1 MVLWEN
7 RGSMSSNQNKS
18 SSFNLSGRRPDF
30 QRFLTA
36 LNRQEPDRL
45 PFAEFIVEPDIR
57 AAFLGHPA
65 RSHVDHIKF
74 FTQAGYDY
82 YPIAMSIVDPGRA
95 LGGQAAKSFSIYDHA
110 YTERTWAANTQGVI
124 TTSDDFL
131 SYPFP
136 SVEDMDLGI
145 LDEITPLLPDGMQI
159 IVIIGKL
166 YTANWLLQGAETF
179 YKNIKLNIELV
190 EMIYDKIIPLQFE
203 VFERVVGHP
212 NVGAIWHPDDMAG
225 NSGPLVNPDH
235 LRKYVFPWY
244 KKMGNI
250 CRQLGKPMIFHSDG
264 DITTLLDT
272 VIEAEFSG
280 IHPIDP
286 NAMDINQVNKAYG
299 DRLAL
304 LGNINMDFPLSRGK
318 PADVEELVLKRIHD
332 LAPGGGYLL
341 STSNS
346 VAEYIPLENYKAMLL
361 AGHKY
366 GQYPIRV

>member
-1 MVLWEN
+1 
-7 RGSMSSNQNKS
+7 MSGNQNNS
-18 SSFNLSGRRPDF
+18 SSFNLRGRRPDF

-45 PFAEFIVEPDIR
+45 PFAEFIIEPDIR
-57 AAFLGHPA
+57 AAFLGHLA
-65 RSHVDHIKF
+65 RSHVDHIEF

-95 LGGQAAKSFSIYDHA
+95 LGGQAAKSFSIYNHA
-110 YTERTWAANTQGVI
+110 YTERTWAANTQGDI
-124 TTSDDFL
+124 SNRDDFL

-136 SVEDMDLGI
+136 SIEDMDLDV
-145 LDEITPLLPDGMQI
+145 LDEITPLLPDGMKI

-166 YTANWLLQGAETF
+166 YTTNWLLQGVETF
-179 YKNIKLNIELV
+179 YKNIKLNVELV

-203 VFERVVGHP
+203 VFQRVVDHP
-212 NVGAIWHPDDMAG
+212 TVGAIWHPDDMAG
-225 NSGPLVNPDH
+225 NSGPLVNPEH

-244 KKMGNI
+244 KKMGHI
-250 CRQLGKPMIFHSDG
+250 CQQLGKPMIFHSDG
-264 DITTLLDT
+264 NITTLLDD
-272 VIEAEFSG
+272 VIEAQFSG

-286 NAMDINQVNKAYG
+286 NAMEINQVKKDFG

-318 PADVEELVLKRIHD
+318 PADVVELVAKRISD
-332 LAPGGGYLL
+332 LAPGGGYIL

-346 VAEYIPLENYKAMLL
+346 VAEYIPIDNYKAMLF

-366 GQYPIRV
+366 GKYPIEI

>member
-1 MVLWEN
+1 
-7 RGSMSSNQNKS
+7 MSSNQNNS
-18 SSFNLSGRRPDF
+18 SSFNLHGRRPDF

-45 PFAEFIVEPDIR
+45 PFAEFIIEPDIR
-57 AAFLGHPA
+57 AAFLGRPA
-65 RSHVDHIKF
+65 LNHGDHIEF

-95 LGGQAAKSFSIYDHA
+95 LGGQAAESFSIYEHA
-110 YTERTWAANTQGVI
+110 YTERTWAANTNGVI
-124 TTSDDFL
+124 TTQDEFT
-131 SYPFP
+131 SYSFP
-136 SVEDMDLGI
+136 GVEDMDLAV
-145 LDEITPLLPDGMQI
+145 LDEITPLLPDGMKI

-179 YKNIKLNIELV
+179 YKNVKLNPELV
-190 EMIYDKIIPLQFE
+190 EMIYNKIIPLQFDI
-203 VFERVVGHP
+203 FKRVIEHS

-225 NSGPLVNPDH
+225 NSGPLVNPEH

-244 KKMGNI
+244 KKMGRI
-250 CRQLGKPMIFHSDG
+250 CQQLGKPMIFHSDG
-264 DITTLLDT
+264 NITTLLDD

-286 NAMDINQVNKAYG
+286 NAMDINQVKKDYG
-299 DRLAL
+299 DRLTL

-318 PADVEELVLKRIHD
+318 PADVEELVAKRISD
-332 LAPGGGYLL
+332 LAPGGGYIL

-346 VAEYIPLENYKAMLL
+346 VAEYIPLENYQAMLL

-366 GQYPIRV
+366 GKYPIEI

>member
-1 MVLWEN
+1 MGK
-7 RGSMSSNQNKS
+7 RGSMSTNQKKDLN
-18 SSFNLSGRRPDF
+18 FPLSGRRPDF
-30 QRFLTA
+30 QRLVTA

-45 PFAEFIVEPDIR
+45 PFAEFIIESDIR
-57 AAFLGHPA
+57 AAFLGRPA
-65 RSHVDHIKF
+65 RNHADHIEF

-110 YTERTWAANTQGVI
+110 YTERTWAANTKGVI
-124 TTSDDFL
+124 TTRDEFI

-136 SVEDMDLGI
+136 VVEDMDLGI
-145 LDEITPLLPDGMQI
+145 LDDLTNLLPDGMKI

-179 YKNIKLNIELV
+179 YKNIKKDLELV
-190 EMIYDKIIPLQFE
+190 EMIYDKIIPLQLE

-225 NSGPLVNPDH
+225 NSGPLVNPKH
-235 LRKYVFPWY
+235 LREYVFPWY
-244 KKMGNI
+244 KKMGRI
-250 CRQLGKPMIFHSDG
+250 CQQLGKPMIFHSDG
-264 DITTLLDT
+264 DITTLLDD
-272 VIEAEFSG
+272 VIDANFSG

-286 NAMDINQVNKAYG
+286 NAMDINQVKEEYG

-318 PADVEELVLKRIHD
+318 PADVEELVIKRISD
-332 LAPGGGYLL
+332 LAPGGGYIL

-346 VAEYIPLENYKAMLL
+346 VTEYIPLDNYKAMLL

-366 GQYPIRV
+366 GKYPIGI